1 MTRPFDLGNAGT
13 GKLKYLPADRHH
25 AACAESEFQPGSQM
39 SHSLLSG
46 SRTGACYFCKNTA
59 DTAVANRTDKYSFSN
74 LHRTRVVLYAYK
86 NSLIY
91 FVEIPDW
98 LFSELK
104 EQRCVK

>member
-13 GKLKYLPADRHH
+13 GKLKYLPADRHD

-59 DTAVANRTDKYSFSN
+59 DTAVANRTDKYSFSD

-91 FVEIPDW
+91 FVEIPEW
-98 LFSELK
+98 FFSELK